1 MKRRL
6 KVYFIH
12 SIKMDYKN
20 LLYRDIVSSPVCT
33 MHELMLP
40 QTKTYEAE
48 YYKEL
53 IKKADII
60 IVDASSYSFGI
71 KLELK
76 ELKKHE
82 KPILYISVTNEITK
96 KLNKYISEIKLYTEE
111 EPLIKIIEE
120 FIKKYASMSIEE
132 YKNPVIVLGEL

>member
-1 MKRRL
+1 
-6 KVYFIH
+6 
-12 SIKMDYKN
+12 
-20 LLYRDIVSSPVCT
+20 

-53 IKKADII
+53 IKKADLI

>member
-1 MKRRL
+1 
-6 KVYFIH
+6 
-12 SIKMDYKN
+12 MDYKN
-20 LLYRDIVSSPVCT
+20 LLYRDVVSSPVCT

-53 IKKADII
+53 IKKADLI

-76 ELKKHE
+76 
-82 KPILYISVTNEITK
+82 N
-96 KLNKYISEIKLYTEE
+96 
-111 EPLIKIIEE
+111 
-120 FIKKYASMSIEE
+120 
-132 YKNPVIVLGEL
+132 YKNMKTNIIHISN